1 MSIFAWCTLI
11 GCAVLLLGILL
22 DGPLDELLPDG
33 ALPVLAVALAVF
45 GAVGMGVE
53 AAAGQSRQVS
63 AVVLWGAPAALALA
77 AGAATRWAW
86 CRLRRSM
93 PLDAAPPSAAELVGQ
108 EVSVL
113 WWKEGTGEVRALTR
127 GHQLTLAARSTEP
140 LSSGQ
145 KAWVLDI
152 ATEDEALLITPWS
165 QD

>member
-53 AAAGQSRQVS
+53 AAAGGGPGAP

-77 AGAATRWAW
+77 AGGAARWAW
-86 CRLRRSM
+86 SRLRRSM

-113 WWKEGTGEVRALTR
+113 WWKEGTGEVRALAR
-127 GHQLTLAARSTEP
+127 GHQLTLAARSPEP
-140 LSSGQ
+140 LSAGQ
-145 KAWVLDI
+145 SAWVLDI
-152 ATEDEALLITPWS
+152 YQDDALLITPWS